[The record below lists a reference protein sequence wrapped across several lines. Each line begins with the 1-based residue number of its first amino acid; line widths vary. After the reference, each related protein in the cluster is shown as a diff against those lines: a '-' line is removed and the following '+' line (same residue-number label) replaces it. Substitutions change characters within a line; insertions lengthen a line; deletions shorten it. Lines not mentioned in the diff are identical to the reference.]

1 MIDWM
6 LNRGLML
13 DSVDS
18 SGLPPKCKRSLM
30 FRSVPVSFGVRS
42 VDASNPLACSL
53 GIGVEAVAGFFFFSF
68 EMVPD
73 KPAASLWRLRDR
85 VIRMGEERSFSVCS
99 GSAAE
104 VLSAIFIGSSGLVAP
119 MSSLLPEPGIFGD
132 ASIVFGGVSLVLG
145 LGLALPPGFELEP
158 DRRRRLG
165 VRAFKAAVL
174 DRCWDGGF
182 RASKLPTAFLGLSVL
197 GKSSESSSLE
207 TVACEWDSEVPL
219 LGLNLGFLSFL
230 ECL

>member
-1 MIDWM
+1 
-6 LNRGLML
+6 ML

-18 SGLPPKCKRSLM
+18 SGLPPKCRWSLM
-30 FRSVPVSFGVRS
+30 LRSVPVSFGVRS

-53 GIGVEAVAGFFFFSF
+53 GIGVEAVAGFFFSV
-68 EMVPD
+68 ERVPD
-73 KPAASLWRLRDR
+73 RPAASLCRLWDR
-85 VIRMGEERSFSVCS
+85 VIRMGENEERSFSVCS
-99 GSAAE
+99 VSAAE
-104 VLSAIFIGSSGLVAP
+104 VLSAIFIVISGSSGLVAP

-145 LGLALPPGFELEP
+145 LRLALPPGFELEP

-165 VRAFKAAVL
+165 VRAFEAAVR

-182 RASKLPTAFLGLSVL
+182 CASKLPTAFLGLSVL

-230 ECL
+230 ARS